1 MRGLY
6 ASWSPSPH
14 SSPVKGEE
22 VNNPGAIDKRGDL
35 IKGILDRRSFVFL
48 LVIIFVGA
56 LIGCKKAEPP
66 VSDSEVKAG
75 FEKTLPTTTDDP
87 VWERAPLHPAK
98 LLLQDMVEP
107 RLMQG
112 STASVN
118 VQAVTDGQRIS
129 FRLSWNDPTAD
140 DLPGPGRFGDAVAVQ
155 LPAATAPDVPSPQ
168 MGEEGKAVEITY
180 WSAVFQA
187 MVNGRKDDIQVI
199 YPQATVDH
207 YPAEAASL
215 KAGSAA
221 QQNMEKR
228 YSPARSLG
236 NPMAGPRKL
245 PVQDL
250 YAEGPG
256 TIRLADKTISSGTG
270 KRAKD
275 GWIVLLSRPLPQGSQ
290 AGGRTQVAIAVW
302 EGSHQE
308 VGARK
313 MRSAWIPL
321 ALGASR

>member
-1 MRGLY
+1 MKARNSLLMTVG
-6 ASWSPSPH
+6 
-14 SSPVKGEE
+14 
-22 VNNPGAIDKRGDL
+22 
-35 IKGILDRRSFVFL
+35 VFL
-48 LVIIFVGA
+48 A
-56 LIGCKKAEPP
+56 LLAGCAKKAPP
-66 VSDSEVKAG
+66 VNDSEVKAG

-118 VQAVTDGQRIS
+118 VQAVSDGQRIS

-155 LPAATAPDVPSPQ
+155 LPALTSPDVPAPQ

-187 MVNGRKDDIQVI
+187 MVNGRKDEIQAI
-199 YPQATVDH
+199 YPRATVDH

-215 KAGSAA
+215 KSGSAA

-250 YAEGPG
+250 IAEGPG
-256 TIRLADKTISSGTG
+256 TLRLADKSTSSGTG

-275 GWIVLLSRPLPQGSQ
+275 GWTVLLSRPLPKGLQ
-290 AGGRTQVAIAVW
+290 AGSRTQVAFAVW

-313 MRSAWIPL
+313 MRTAWIPL
-321 ALGASR
+321 ALGASQ